1 MVTHRDTQGSVR
13 AYDFGALAVPEP
25 WQRSLAALF
34 AAKCAPGGGW
44 DSVESSEASWY
55 VVRPF
60 AEFLSKLDDVPVDVD
75 RLTAGHWRAWRLSL
89 PPSSNGYTKYSTVAG
104 LLRMDARLARPVREV
119 MAQRFAWSS
128 DGEHAYSPEEFGQIR
143 LAARR
148 TFRTALL
155 RIRENTGHLAAWRE
169 DAFVPGSR
177 EWLLGEAL
185 DVLARTGDVPV
196 YEKRRTVRKRYRAA
210 LVGGGSEYTWKRL
223 YLSRKEAVALA
234 VLIVAE
240 LGLNATTVSEMP
252 VPETLPGTPEAGM
265 PVYRLQLEKR
275 RRAGHRGQFE
285 SRNLTDSG
293 ADSSGRII
301 TEALEATA
309 AARRLLGQLDADIDR
324 LLIWRQ
330 TTPHDGQPYPKAVR
344 VGPFGLGVNE
354 TGGAAWARSVGLP
367 GSPLRRLRKTV
378 NVLHRR
384 EPGQNT
390 QDTHDRVYVVGEPQA
405 QQAAMPVIAD
415 GALDALEA
423 ARRTV
428 FTARLADTPAAGDL
442 ETATTDCSDFEHSPF
457 SPAGQS
463 CAASFLL
470 CTACPNARVTPAHHP
485 RLAHLL
491 KALDNLRGV
500 VEPTV
505 WEADWA
511 DAHARLANLRGQL
524 GAPVWQ
530 SALDAVTS
538 TDRTV
543 IDQLLNGDFDS

>member
-1 MVTHRDTQGSVR
+1 MVRHRDAQGRQRS
-13 AYDFGALAVPEP
+13 YDFGSFPVPEP
-25 WQRSLAALF
+25 FQRSLAALF

-60 AEFLSKLDDVPVDVD
+60 AEFVSELNEVPVDVD
-75 RLTAGHWRAWRLSL
+75 RLTTGHWQAYRLSL
-89 PPSSNGYTKYSTVAG
+89 PPSSTGYTKYSTVSA
-104 LLRMDARLARPVREV
+104 LLQLDARLTQQVREA
-119 MAQRFAWSS
+119 MAQRFAWTS
-128 DGEHAYSPEEFGQIR
+128 GREQAYSPEAFDQIR

-148 TFRTALL
+148 TFRAALL
-155 RIRENTGHLAAWRE
+155 RIRENTAHLAAWRGN
-169 DAFVPGSR
+169 AFVQGGR

-196 YEKRRTVRKRYRAA
+196 YENPRTVRKRYRAA
-210 LVGGGSEYTWKRL
+210 LVGGSAEYTWGRL
-223 YLSRKEAVALA
+223 HLSRKEAAALA

-252 VPETLPGTPEAGM
+252 VPETLPGTAEAGV
-265 PVYRLQLEKR
+265 PVYRLGLEKR
-275 RRAGHRGQFE
+275 RRAGHRGRFE

-309 AARRLLGQLDADIDR
+309 VARLLLGQLDGDVDR

-330 TTPHDGQPYPKAVR
+330 TTPHDGQGYPKAVR
-344 VGPFGLGVNE
+344 VGPFGFGVDE
-354 TGGAAWARSVGLP
+354 TGGAAWARSVGLS

-405 QQAAMPVIAD
+405 QQAAVPVFAD
-415 GALDALEA
+415 GALEALDA

-428 FTARLADTPAAGDL
+428 FTARLADQPAPEDR
-442 ETATTDCSDFEHSPF
+442 ETATAGCADFEHSPF
-457 SPAGQS
+457 SPAGQG
-463 CAASFLL
+463 CGASFLL
-470 CTACPNARVTPAHHP
+470 CTACPNARVTPAHLP

-500 VEPTV
+500 VEPAV
-505 WEADWA
+505 WDADWA
-511 DAHARLANLRGQL
+511 DAHARLTDLRGRL

-530 SALDAVTS
+530 AALDAVTD
-538 TDRTV
+538 TDHTI
-543 IDQLLNGDFDS
+543 IDQLLMGDFDN

>member
-1 MVTHRDTQGSVR
+1 MVTHRDAHGRVR
-13 AYDFGALAVPEP
+13 AYDFSTLPVPGP
-25 WQRSLAALF
+25 WQRSLASVF
-34 AAKCAPGGGW
+34 TAKCAPGGGW
-44 DSVESSEASWY
+44 DSVESSEGSWY
-55 VVRPF
+55 IVRPF
-60 AEFLSKLDDVPVDVD
+60 ADFLRQLDEVPPDVD
-75 RLTAGHWRAWRLSL
+75 RLTAGHWKAWRLSL
-89 PPSSNGYTKYSTVAG
+89 RPTSNGYTKYSTIAS
-104 LLRMDARLARPVREV
+104 LLQMDSRLAQPVREA
-119 MAQRFAWSS
+119 MAQRFAWSP
-128 DGEHAYSPEEFGQIR
+128 GREQAYTPEEFDQIR

-148 TFRTALL
+148 TFRAALL
-155 RIRENTGHLAAWRE
+155 RIRENTAHLASWRQA
-169 DAFVPGSR
+169 AFAPDSQ

-196 YEKRRTVRKRYRAA
+196 YENRRTVPKRYRAA

-223 YLSRKEAVALA
+223 YLSRKEAAALA
-234 VLIVAE
+234 VLIVVE

-252 VPETLPGTPEAGM
+252 VPSELPGTAEAGM

-301 TEALEATA
+301 SEALEATA
-309 AARRLLGQLDADIDR
+309 AARRLLGQLGTDIDR

-330 TTPHDGQPYPKAVR
+330 TTPHDGQGYPKAVR
-344 VGPFGLGVNE
+344 VGPFGFGVDE
-354 TGGAAWARSVGLP
+354 TGGGAWARSVGLS

-390 QDTHDRVYVVGEPQA
+390 QDTHDRVYVMGEPQA
-405 QQAAMPVIAD
+405 QQAAVPVIAD

-428 FTARLADTPAAGDL
+428 LAARLADAPHAGDL
-442 ETATTDCSDFEHSPF
+442 ETATTGCADFEHSPF
-457 SPAGQS
+457 SPAGEG

-485 RLAHLL
+485 RLAHLS
-491 KALDNLRGV
+491 KALDNLRDV
-500 VEPTV
+500 VEPAV
-505 WEADWA
+505 WDADWA
-511 DAHARLANLRGQL
+511 DTHARLADLRARL
-524 GAPVWQ
+524 KPPLWQ
-530 SALDAVTS
+530 AALDAVTDI
-538 TDRTV
+538 DRAV
-543 IDQLLNGDFDS
+543 IDQLLNGEFDS

>member
-1 MVTHRDTQGSVR
+1 M
-13 AYDFGALAVPEP
+13 
-25 WQRSLAALF
+25 AAL
-34 AAKCAPGGGW
+34 
-44 DSVESSEASWY
+44 
-55 VVRPF
+55 
-60 AEFLSKLDDVPVDVD
+60 LQ
-75 RLTAGHWRAWRLSL
+75 
-89 PPSSNGYTKYSTVAG
+89 
-104 LLRMDARLARPVREV
+104 MDARLARPVREA
-119 MAQRFAWSS
+119 MAQRFAWTP
-128 DGEHAYSPEEFGQIR
+128 GREQAFSPEEFGQIR
-143 LAARR
+143 VAARR

-155 RIRENTGHLAAWRE
+155 RIRENTAHLTAWRE
-169 DAFVPGSR
+169 DTFVPGCR

-210 LVGGGSEYTWKRL
+210 LVGGGSQYTWKRL
-223 YLSRKEAVALA
+223 YLSRKEAAALA
-234 VLIVAE
+234 VLIVTE

-252 VPETLPGTPEAGM
+252 VPLALPGTPEEGV

-275 RRAGHRGQFE
+275 RRAGDRGQFE

-301 TEALEATA
+301 SEALEATA
-309 AARRLLGQLDADIDR
+309 AARRLLGELDADVNR
-324 LLIWRQ
+324 LLIWRE
-330 TTPHDGQPYPKAVR
+330 TTPHDGQEYPKAVR
-344 VGPFGLGVNE
+344 VSPFGFGVDE
-354 TGGAAWARSVGLP
+354 SGGAAWARSVGLS

-405 QQAAMPVIAD
+405 QQAAVPVIAA
-415 GALDALEA
+415 GALDAVDA

-428 FTARLADTPAAGDL
+428 FTARLADAPAAGDL
-442 ETATTDCSDFEHSPF
+442 QTATASCSDFEHSPL

-463 CAASFLL
+463 CSASFLL
-470 CTACPNARVTPAHHP
+470 CTACPNARVTPTHHP

-491 KALDNLRGV
+491 QALENLRGV
-500 VEPTV
+500 VEPAV

-511 DAHARLANLRGQL
+511 DAHARLADLRGRL

-530 SALDAVTS
+530 AALDAVTT